1 MTDRSNRKIAKT
13 LFLESIK
20 IEDPGQRRAF
30 IEMECEG
37 DLELR
42 SHVEDLLNAFE
53 KDSQHLD
60 RLAEEIG
67 AKATASTVPTAT
79 GLSEQKPIDLEDR
92 PRIGRYEL
100 LEVLGEGGMGVVY
113 LAEQLEP
120 VRRQIALKVI
130 KPGMD
135 SRQVV
140 ARFEMERQALS
151 MMNHPNIAMAIDA
164 GTTDD
169 GRPFFVMELVRGLP
183 INKFC
188 DKNHLDVFQRLELF
202 HSVCQAIQHAHQ
214 KGIIHRDLKP
224 SNIMVA
230 HYDGKPVA
238 KVIDFGIAKALHPSF
253 LDKTLCTGFGQVIGT
268 IEYMSPEQARSN
280 QIDVDTRTDI
290 YSLGTVLY
298 ELLVGTTPFDR
309 NRLRSAAY
317 DEMLRIV
324 REEDPP
330 TPGCRLSS
338 LESLPS
344 IAASRRCDPSRLSKF
359 VKGELEWIVMKAME
373 KDRSRRYA
381 SANEL
386 AADVGRYL
394 ANEPIS
400 AGPPSAMYRFR
411 KLASRHRL
419 VLSST
424 AIVLIALVLGLVST
438 TLQAIRAMN
447 AEELAETRLT
457 NEKEARKAAEAAKQL
472 ADQEADRA
480 TAQTK
485 LAKQESRIAD
495 EINRFLLDD
504 LLALSQYGAQVESRI
519 IPDRNMRV
527 RTLLDRAA
535 LTIGNRFSEDPVVR
549 GRILRTLG
557 QCYSG
562 LGMHSKAEEFLL
574 PSVTILEKELG
585 MWDPATIQSAVSL
598 AIAQLEQGE
607 FEAVEKRLRTYKT
620 PPIPLTVE
628 LEHELH
634 KAAATMVVAYYDQEK
649 YREALELSESLLPKT
664 VELFGEDSLQVL
676 VMKGN
681 IASQYED
688 LGDRETALKMR
699 RELLVQFQEKYG
711 SNHPDVMSLRS
722 NFAAALSNHGEYA
735 RALALMDELESEI
748 AEIGNSDPSF
758 EIRLWRNRGVTLH
771 RLERND
777 EALISLKRAHERA
790 IELEGVRGN
799 SIKQMAPAFFDVYHA
814 LGRAAEASQWLEM
827 EIKNLKES
835 GRTQTASYAR
845 CLARQASLPQ
855 YDSQE
860 KLELHENAARIMQEV
875 VGRFDPE
882 TIAMRSRVAQFLFE
896 RGDREK
902 SEERYREILQTE
914 EEGRFAE
921 SVKANTKLNLLWSI
935 IHRTEAPSD
944 FDEFE
949 QQLKQCEKFDPDRP
963 LQAIRIRETY
973 QALLARNKDKNLARI
988 ERIADEQWVLC
999 RKHLGDSHPKTLSA
1013 LSTKASILLKTNRL
1027 DEGAKL
1033 LSQFTIAIE
1042 NGIGIPSSE
1051 IAESHRIVGEA
1062 YYDSQL
1068 YAKAIPHL
1076 IEAYKAWP
1084 ADYRTKKEWLSFWG
1098 KIKNCCV
1105 EYPGHHPI
1113 LLAIREAAVEPSGK
1127 VKSFNAV
1134 LDYAD
1139 IVAVSERGEISP
1151 AKTHDCEAILLQAI
1165 QDVAEVEQTDP
1176 KLIWKL
1182 REKLATQ
1189 YYITK
1194 QMEEARELLDLLVEE
1209 DRRLVREEQT
1219 QPNSLTRQRYV
1230 MVLLELGR
1238 IDQLLDFF
1246 IIELQ
1251 AADEGRKLEIC
1262 MSFVRTLGALGRTES
1277 LELVG
1282 RTTLHSKVG
1291 KDRTVLL
1298 QEILT
1303 AVVYAQISQG
1313 KYDAAIEQCNE
1324 LSKYRPID
1332 AFTSKN
1338 LAMRKAILLG
1348 WLHDSFGEPEAAK
1361 KVLADL
1367 IEKTGNPLFALIN
1380 EAYFSLARIMHR
1392 ERDYVNAKRYLDE
1405 VQPAMLKNPRHW
1417 ANMALV
1423 GLHGESRSVM
1433 GQQEEGELLLCES
1446 YMSLRLNFLPTLKPF
1461 EVRCQLLAEA
1471 AERLEEHYE
1480 RYGQYEQAA
1489 YWGLIHDTWVHEP
1502 KPDVTIDEEK
1512 LSQIIKL
1519 LQ

>member
-1 MTDRSNRKIAKT
+1 
-13 LFLESIK
+13 
-20 IEDPGQRRAF
+20 
-30 IEMECEG
+30 MECEG
-37 DLELR
+37 DIELR
-42 SHVEDLLNAFE
+42 SQVENLLAAFE

-60 RLAEEIG
+60 RLANAIG
-67 AKATASTVPTAT
+67 AKATAVAGTSAT
-79 GLSEQKPIDLEDR
+79 GLSGMNPIDLESH

-120 VRRQIALKVI
+120 VQRQVALKVI

-188 DKNHLDVFQRLELF
+188 DKHHLDVFQRLELF
-202 HSVCQAIQHAHQ
+202 HAACQAVQHAHQ

-238 KVIDFGIAKALHPSF
+238 KVIDFGIAKALHQ
-253 LDKTLCTGFGQVIGT
+253 TLSDTTLYTGLGQVIGT
-268 IEYMSPEQARSN
+268 IEYMSPEQARLN
-280 QIDVDTRTDI
+280 QLDIDTRTDI

-309 NRLRSAAY
+309 KRLRSAAY

-330 TPGCRLSS
+330 TPGNRLSS

-344 IAASRRCDPSRLSKF
+344 IAASRRCDPSRLSKY

-400 AGPPSAMYRFR
+400 AGPPSMMYRFR

-424 AIVLIALVLGLVST
+424 AIVLIALVLGLVGT

-447 AEELAETRLT
+447 AEQLAETRLT
-457 NEKEARKAAEAAKQL
+457 NEEKARKSAEAAKQL

-480 TAQTK
+480 NVQTK
-485 LAKQESRIAD
+485 IAKQESRIAD

-519 IPDRNMRV
+519 IPDRNIRV

-535 LTIGNRFSEDPVVR
+535 LLIGNRFSDDPVVR

-598 AIAQLEQGE
+598 AFAQLEQGE
-607 FEAVEKRLRTYKT
+607 FEAVEKRLGAYKN
-620 PPIPLTVE
+620 PPIPLTLE

-649 YREALELSESLLPKT
+649 YREALELSESLLPRT
-664 VELFGEDSLQVL
+664 IDLFGEDSLQVL

-688 LGDRETALKMR
+688 LGDSETALKMR
-699 RELLVQFQEKYG
+699 SVLLEQFQGKYG
-711 SNHPDVMSLRS
+711 SHHPDIMSLRS
-722 NFAAALSNHGEYA
+722 NYAAALSNHGEYA
-735 RALALMDELESEI
+735 TALSLMDELEREI
-748 AEIGNSDPSF
+748 AEVGNADPSF
-758 EIRLWRNRGVTLH
+758 EVRLSRNRAVTLH
-771 RLERND
+771 RLERNE
-777 EALISLKRAHERA
+777 EALDSLQKAHEKA
-790 IELEGVRGN
+790 VELEGAQGN
-799 SIKQMAPAFFDVYHA
+799 SIKKMAPAFFDILHA
-814 LGRAAEASQWLEM
+814 LGKDEEAWPWLEI
-827 EIKNLKES
+827 EITNLKEL
-835 GRTQTASYAR
+835 GRVHSASYAR
-845 CLARQASLPQ
+845 CLGRQATLRR
-855 YDSQE
+855 YDSAE
-860 KLELHENAARIMQEV
+860 KLKLHEEAARLMEEV
-875 VGRFDPE
+875 QGRFDPE
-882 TIAMRSRVAQFLFE
+882 TITLRSRVANFLFE
-896 RGDREK
+896 RGEREK
-902 SEERYREILQTE
+902 SEERYRAILRTQ
-914 EEGRFAE
+914 EEGGFSE
-921 SVKANTKLNLLWSI
+921 SDQAHTKLNLLWSI

-949 QQLKQCEKFDPDRP
+949 QQLKRCEEFEPDRP
-963 LQAIRIRETY
+963 FQAIRIRETY
-973 QALLARNKDKNLARI
+973 QTLLARKKDQNLARI
-988 ERIADEQWVLC
+988 ERIADEQLVLC
-999 RKHLGDSHPKTLSA
+999 RKHLGDSHPKTVNA
-1013 LSTKASILLKTNRL
+1013 LIAKASALLKTNRL
-1027 DEGAKL
+1027 DEGAQL
-1033 LSQFTIAIE
+1033 LSKFTKAIE
-1042 NGIGIPSSE
+1042 NGVTSLE
-1051 IAESHRIVGEA
+1051 IVDAYRIVGEA

-1068 YAKAIPHL
+1068 HAKAIPHL
-1076 IEAYKAWP
+1076 IQAYKAWP
-1084 ADYRTKKEWLSFWG
+1084 SKDRSTKEWNSFWG
-1098 KIKNCCV
+1098 KLKNCCA
-1105 EYPGHHPI
+1105 EFPDHYPI
-1113 LLAIREAAVEPSGK
+1113 LEAVREAAIEPSGK
-1127 VKSFNAV
+1127 IKSFNSV

-1139 IVAVSERGEISP
+1139 IVASSERGDLSP
-1151 AKTHDCEAILLQAI
+1151 ANGHDCETILLRAI
-1165 QDVAEVEQTDP
+1165 REVAEDSRDDP
-1176 KLIWKL
+1176 VLIWKL
-1182 REKLATQ
+1182 RERLATR

-1194 QMEEARELLDLLVEE
+1194 QMEEAKELLGLLVEE
-1209 DRRLVREEQT
+1209 DRRLVREEKK
-1219 QPNSLTRQRYV
+1219 QPNSLTRQRYSLALFELEGIDQ
-1230 MVLLELGR
+1230 VLDFLILEL
-1238 IDQLLDFF
+1238 QT
-1246 IIELQ
+1246 
-1251 AADEGRKLEIC
+1251 ADEGRKLEIC
-1262 MSFVRTLGALGRTES
+1262 MNLVRLLGTLGRSES
-1277 LELVG
+1277 IELIG
-1282 RTTLHSKVG
+1282 QATLHSKVG
-1291 KDRTVLL
+1291 NDRTILL

-1324 LSKYRPID
+1324 LSKYRSID
-1332 AFTSKN
+1332 VFTSKN
-1338 LAMRKAILLG
+1338 FIVRKAILLG
-1348 WLHDSFGEPEAAK
+1348 WSHDSSGKPEAAK
-1361 KVLADL
+1361 KVLSDL
-1367 IEKTGNPLFALIN
+1367 IDKMADPLFAFIN
-1380 EAYFSLARIMHR
+1380 EAYFSLVRIMHR

-1405 VQPAMLKNPRHW
+1405 IRPAMLKNPRHW
-1417 ANMALV
+1417 VNMALV
-1423 GLHGESRSVM
+1423 GLRGESLSVM

-1446 YMSLRLNFLPTLKPF
+1446 YMSLRLHFLPTLKPL
-1461 EVRCQLLAEA
+1461 EVRSQYLAEA
-1471 AERLEEHYE
+1471 AGRLEEHYE

-1489 YWGLIHDTWVHEP
+1489 YWGLVRDSWDHEP
-1502 KPDVTIDEEK
+1502 IPDVTIDEEK
-1512 LSQIIKL
+1512 LSEIMKL